1 MINVGESEEIDS
13 SDNRLNSNPNQD
25 SKKYMI
31 KGNLNLILSHL
42 TLFLLFISFNTIYS
56 LKI

>member
-31 KGNLNLILSHL
+31 KGNLNLFCLI
-42 TLFLLFISFNTIYS
+42 
-56 LKI
+56 